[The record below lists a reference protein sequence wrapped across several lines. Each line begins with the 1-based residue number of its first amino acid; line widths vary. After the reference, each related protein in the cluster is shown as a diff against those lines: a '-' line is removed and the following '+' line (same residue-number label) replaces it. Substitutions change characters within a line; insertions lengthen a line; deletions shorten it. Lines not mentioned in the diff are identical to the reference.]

1 MDNNHNIWYSCPMK
15 SALAKV
21 AIMLLLLAG
30 LTATGCATH
39 PKPNGRDYRKGFQ
52 RSMEVTAY
60 DSCQKCTN
68 WKRNWLGR
76 TVVASGPSAGQ
87 PKRVGIT
94 ASGTKAEKGTISADT
109 SQYPFGTVMYVPG
122 YGYGRVEDRGKAMKG
137 PSKIDIYCDSHKEAL
152 QWGRRN
158 VPVKVWLPK

>member
-1 MDNNHNIWYSCPMK
+1 MK
-15 SALAKV
+15 DCILHVFAPLLLVAALAV
-21 AIMLLLLAG
+21 
-30 LTATGCATH
+30 TGCATH
-39 PKPNGRDYRKGFQ
+39 PKPNGRDFKKGFQ

-76 TVVASGPSAGQ
+76 TVIASGPSAGT
-87 PKRVGIT
+87 PKKVGIT
-94 ASGTKAEKGTISADT
+94 ASGAKAEKGTIAADT

-137 PSKIDIYCDSHKEAL
+137 NAKIDIYFDTHKEAL

-158 VPVKVWLPK
+158 ASVKVWLPK